1 MITKSIKYFLM
12 AGTVCCGLSA
22 AMVSC
27 SDWDD
32 HYEAGTATGG
42 SNLTLWQQMKQNP
55 QLSDFCQVLESTKIV
70 RMHRKT
76 GVSYAEMLDGGQ
88 SFTVVAP
95 VNGTFNRDSLVRLTE
110 TFRGD
115 SVVEKTFV
123 LNHISRSTT
132 SMQGEGG
139 RMLMLNQKK
148 ISLLT
153 ADSTI
158 DGIRLQRGNIHT
170 RNGVLHITQRPLPY
184 HLNLFEALCDLPQLS
199 GIGDEMRKFNEDYF
213 VADMS
218 ASSGIFE
225 GVPVYVDSVVI
236 ERNRL
241 IESLGYLNSEDS
253 TYWVVAPTTAEWER
267 VWNDAKKYFVYDSKV
282 LRRDSLQRIW
292 AARMLMRDAI
302 FNMSD
307 QRSVQDSLISVPYL
321 NWRKSYLPGR
331 PLLHSFAKPFQTG
344 GILSA
349 ATPITCSNG
358 TLYQVDKWP
367 FDPTQTYLQPLW
379 TEGESTWLM
388 TTYKECTY
396 NVRRQVA
403 DSISQSS
410 YLQIVPLKGTSNW
423 EATFR
428 IDNTLSG
435 AYDICAVILPQSVAG
450 LPNGKPC
457 KFKAAVNYIDEDG
470 NEQSFNCGNTQF
482 RSDPTRVDTVVVAE
496 NFSFPTCNYGQD
508 DIKVTVKLQC
518 SILARENVNFSR
530 EMYLDCIYLR
540 PRTSNTEE

>member
-12 AGTVCCGLSA
+12 AGTMCCGLSA
-22 AMVSC
+22 VMVSC

-32 HYEAGTATGG
+32 HYEAGGATGG
-42 SNLTLWQQMKQNP
+42 SNLTLWQQMKQDP
-55 QLSDFCQVLESTKIV
+55 QLSDFCQVLENTKIV

-95 VNGTFNRDSLVRLTE
+95 VNGTFNRDSLISLTE

-115 SVVEKTFV
+115 SIVEKTFV

-132 SMQGEGG
+132 SMQGESR
-139 RMLMLNQKK
+139 RMLMLNQKN
-148 ISLLT
+148 ITLQT

-158 DGIRLQRGNIHT
+158 DGVRLMRGNIHT
-170 RNGVLHITQRPLPY
+170 RNGVLHITRTPLPY
-184 HLNLFEALCDLPQLS
+184 HFNLFEALCDLPQLS
-199 GIGDEMRKFNEDYF
+199 GIGDELRKFNEDYF
-213 VADMS
+213 VADQS

-241 IESLGYLNSEDS
+241 IESLGYLNREDS

-267 VWNDAKKYFVYDSKV
+267 VWNDVQKYFVYDSKV
-282 LRRDSLQRIW
+282 LRRDSMQRIW
-292 AARMLMRDAI
+292 AARMLLQDAI
-302 FNMSD
+302 FNMTD
-307 QRSVQDSLISVPYL
+307 QKSVQDSLVSVPYL
-321 NWRKSYLPGR
+321 NWRKSYLTGR

-344 GILSA
+344 GILSE
-349 ATPITCSNG
+349 ATPVKCSNG
-358 TLYQVDKWP
+358 MLYQVDKWP

-379 TEGESTWLM
+379 TEGESTWM
-388 TTYKECTY
+388 ITNYKDCSY
-396 NVRRQVA
+396 NSRKQVA

-410 YLQIVPLKGTSNW
+410 YLQIVPLKSTSNW
-423 EATFR
+423 EMTFR

-435 AYDICAVILPQSVAG
+435 AYDICAIILPQSVAG
-450 LPNGKPC
+450 LTNSKPC
-457 KFKAAVNYIDEDG
+457 KFKANVTYVDEEG
-470 NEQSFNCGNTQF
+470 QEQSYNCENTQF
-482 RSDPTRVDTVVVAE
+482 RSDPTRVDTVVVAK
-496 NFSFPTCNYGQD
+496 NFRFPTCNYGQN
-508 DIKVTVKLQC
+508 DIKVTVKLLC
-518 SILARENVNFSR
+518 SILARENSSFSR